1 MFTACG
7 IETNNLIDNFWWTL
21 LIVATVFTACG
32 IETEEV
38 AILGRITTGS
48 CNSVYRLRYWNM
60 SLKLFVQK
68 TLQGCNS
75 VYRLRYWNP
84 KNLATFSPTLLSCC
98 NSTYRLRYWPPF
110 LSLVPLVLPS
120 KVATV
125 HTACGIETFLR
136 QSLYIQLQFSRC
148 NSTYRL
154 RYWNIIKSKRYV
166 LLFALQQCLP
176 LAVLKPH
183 RIFLSMFYCQELQQ
197 CLPLVVLKRD
207 TNWVDACQNSLL
219 QQCLLLAV
227 CDEGCQQR
235 NVVTMRS
242 AHL

>member
-38 AILGRITTGS
+38 AILGRITKGS
-48 CNSVYRLRYWNM
+48 CNSV
-60 SLKLFVQK
+60 
-68 TLQGCNS
+68 
-75 VYRLRYWNP
+75 
-84 KNLATFSPTLLSCC
+84 
-98 NSTYRLRYWPPF
+98 YRLRYWPPF

-183 RIFLSMFYCQELQQ
+183 RIFLSMFYFQELQQ